1 VLTLQQVPLFIGGN
15 PLTGSHRFEVR
26 DPGRTRDVVAEID
39 AATPDDVESAVVAAE
54 AAARSWRDRE
64 LDERVAV
71 LRAAA
76 NTIEQRLDS
85 LSELLARENGSVLRE
100 ARLDLQRGID
110 LLRTTLDEALVF
122 LPPRTVSSE
131 QHWLRIENRPVGV
144 VGLVVPWNSPMV
156 LTMAK
161 IAPALVAGNTVVIK
175 PSPLAPAA
183 LTLTLTAL
191 AQLLPAGA
199 VNIVN
204 GDADVGSAISTH
216 PRIRKVSFTGSVN
229 VGKQILRDAASNV
242 KRVTLELGGNDPAVL
257 LDDVDINEAVSSLC
271 TGAFMRAGQICF
283 AVKRIYVPRTRYDEI
298 YEAICAHVAAYQV
311 GHGMDE
317 RTTFGPMISSTQLA
331 RVKGIVERTRAAGA
345 HIAELG
351 GLVEPGLDD
360 EGHYMLPVVVRDIAQ
375 DAELVAVEQFGP
387 VIPLVAYDTVDQAVA
402 MANDSEFGLAS
413 SVWSQDADR
422 AITVARRV
430 EAGVTFI
437 NSHNVWSLSFD
448 IPFGGVKQSGLG
460 RERTALGLQEYVEPH
475 AIRLIKPPPRAT
487 TPDASR
493 KDQS

>member
-1 VLTLQQVPLFIGGN
+1 MLTPQQVPLFIGGDSR
-15 PLTGSHRFEVR
+15 TASHRFEVR
-26 DPGRTRDVVAEID
+26 DPGRTRDVVAEVD
-39 AATPDDVESAVVAAE
+39 AATPDDVESAVAAAE
-54 AAARSWRDRE
+54 SAASNWRERE
-64 LDERVAV
+64 VEERVAV
-71 LRAAA
+71 LRGAAD
-76 NTIEQRLDS
+76 TIEQKVDA
-85 LSELLARENGSVLRE
+85 LSELLARENGSVRWE

-110 LLRTTLDEALVF
+110 LLRATLDEALVF
-122 LPPRTVSSE
+122 LPSRTVSTE

-144 VGLVVPWNSPMV
+144 VGLVVPWNSPVV

-161 IAPALVAGNTVVIK
+161 LAPALVAGNTVVIK

-204 GDADVGSAISTH
+204 GDADVGSAISAH

-257 LDDVDINEAVSSLC
+257 LDDVDINEAVGPLC

-283 AVKRIYVPRTRYDEI
+283 AVKRIYAPRARYDEI
-298 YEAICAHVAAYQV
+298 YDAICAQVATYQV

-317 RTTFGPMISSTQLA
+317 QTTFGPMISSAQLD
-331 RVKGIVERTRAAGA
+331 RVKGIVEKTRAQGA
-345 HIAELG
+345 HVAELG
-351 GLVEPGLDD
+351 TFLTPGLDE
-360 EGHYMLPVVVRDIAQ
+360 EGHYMLPVIARDIPQ
-375 DAELVAVEQFGP
+375 GAELVAVEQFGP
-387 VIPLVAYDTVDQAVA
+387 VIPLVAYDTVDQAVV

-413 SVWSQDADR
+413 SVWSEDTDR
-422 AITVARRV
+422 AIAVASRLD
-430 EAGVTFI
+430 AGVSFI

-448 IPFGGVKQSGLG
+448 MPFGGVKQSGLG

-475 AIRLIKPPPRAT
+475 VIRLIKPPTPLAT
-487 TPDASR
+487 TGTSR
-493 KDQS
+493 TD